1 MNIKELENEISET
14 FNPIFRMTESDE
26 IAFYQ
31 LLALLMN
38 KGVINKDD
46 FDEYLSSE
54 AINKRIKEINDVL
67 KKEGL

>member
-1 MNIKELENEISET
+1 
-14 FNPIFRMTESDE
+14 MTESDE

>member
-1 MNIKELENEISET
+1 MNRKELENEISET
-14 FNPIFRMTESDE
+14 FNPIFRMIERDE